1 MDLTPSETALIEL
14 MRSAGGVAFH
24 VGLTSIGGVAT
35 LNVVADGIS
44 VSGIGPTFDVA
55 YTNAYQMPDP
65 PPPPAQPPRL
75 AIVAGIDRAVRQ

>member
-14 MRSAGGVAFH
+14 MRSAGEVAFH

-44 VSGIGPTFDVA
+44 ISGVGPTFNDA
-55 YTNAYQMPDP
+55 YVNAYQIPDP
-65 PPPPAQPPRL
+65 PPRPVPPPKL
-75 AIVAGIDRAVRQ
+75 AIVAGIDRAVRR